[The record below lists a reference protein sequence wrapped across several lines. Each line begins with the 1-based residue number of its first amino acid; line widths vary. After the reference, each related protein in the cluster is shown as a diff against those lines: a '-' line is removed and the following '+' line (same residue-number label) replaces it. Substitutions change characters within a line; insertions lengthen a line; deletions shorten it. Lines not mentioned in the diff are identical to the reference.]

1 MAYLKYAR
9 PSYEK
14 KRVELGISD
23 DGGQLS
29 RYSVGLVFYSHIGEP
44 VKGAEIDDRLL
55 SLIVSEDEQYRA
67 MKKALSLLAYSDKS
81 RKMLYSRLIGLG
93 YGRASATEAV
103 NECMRL
109 GYIDEREQ
117 MIRFV
122 KREAN
127 VSLKGR
133 SIIIKKGIAKG
144 FKSADIASVIEE
156 LCDDGEIDFKENLR
170 RLAEKKGILGEEEIS
185 ALAYKNGYTGRGFD

>member
-9 PSYEK
+9 PNFEK
-14 KRVELGISD
+14 KRVELGIAD
-23 DGGQLS
+23 DDGQLS

-44 VKGAEIDDRLL
+44 AKGAVVDESLL
-55 SLIVSEDEQYRA
+55 SLIISEDEQYRA
-67 MKKALSLLAYSDKS
+67 MKKALSLLSYSDKS

-117 MIRFV
+117 IIRFV

-133 SIIIKKGIAKG
+133 ALIIKKGIAKG
-144 FKSADIASVIEE
+144 FKSADIASVIDE
-156 LCDDGEIDFKENLR
+156 LCDEGEIDFKESLR
-170 RLAEKKGILGEEEIS
+170 RLAEKKGALSEEEIS
-185 ALAYKNGYTGRGFD
+185 ALAYKNGYTGGGF